1 MLNNPLIHILTPI
14 ILAVVVN
21 GVVFGLKWNKSSP
34 RNPLLPGG
42 GIIGIV
48 WIVIFGLLGYSHY
61 LLYNL
66 KQRPT
71 LGSIC
76 IILFIIFSLCYPFL
90 TGGLKMNNVSLLLN
104 LITLIFAFSI
114 GLIVIVESKPAFY
127 YLIPLLLWASY
138 VNYVDAM
145 STKYIYTS

>member
-1 MLNNPLIHILTPI
+1 MINNPLVHILTPI
-14 ILAVVVN
+14 ILAIIVN
-21 GVVFGLKWNKSSP
+21 GIVFSMKFYKNGP
-34 RNPLLPGG
+34 RSPLLPGG
-42 GIIGIV
+42 GIIGFI

-66 KQRPT
+66 KQRPN

-114 GLIVIVESKPAFY
+114 GLIVIVESKKAFY

-145 STKYIYTS
+145 STKYL

>member
-1 MLNNPLIHILTPI
+1 MFNNPLVHILTPI
-14 ILAVVVN
+14 ILAIIVN
-21 GVVFGLKWNKSSP
+21 GIVFGLKFYKNGP

-42 GIIGIV
+42 GIIGFI

-66 KQRPT
+66 RNKPT
-71 LGSIC
+71 LGSVC

-90 TGGLKMNNVSLLLN
+90 TGGLKQNNALLLN
-104 LITLIFAFSI
+104 LLTLILAFSI
-114 GLIVIVESKPAFY
+114 GLIVIVESKKAFY
-127 YLIPLLLWASY
+127 YLMPLLLWASY

-145 STKYIYTS
+145 STKYL

>member
-1 MLNNPLIHILTPI
+1 MFNTPLAHILTPI
-14 ILAVVVN
+14 ILAIIVN
-21 GVVFGLKWNKSSP
+21 GIVFGLKLYKNSP

-42 GIIGIV
+42 GIIGFI

-66 KQRPT
+66 RNKPT
-71 LGSIC
+71 LGSVC

-90 TGGLKMNNVSLLLN
+90 TGGLKQNNALLLN
-104 LITLIFAFSI
+104 LLTLILAFSI
-114 GLIVIVESKPAFY
+114 GLIVIVESKNAFY

-145 STKYIYTS
+145 STKYIYMS

>member
-1 MLNNPLIHILTPI
+1 
-14 ILAVVVN
+14 
-21 GVVFGLKWNKSSP
+21 
-34 RNPLLPGG
+34 
-42 GIIGIV
+42 
-48 WIVIFGLLGYSHY
+48 
-61 LLYNL
+61 
-66 KQRPT
+66 
-71 LGSIC
+71 
-76 IILFIIFSLCYPFL
+76 
-90 TGGLKMNNVSLLLN
+90 MNNVSLLLN